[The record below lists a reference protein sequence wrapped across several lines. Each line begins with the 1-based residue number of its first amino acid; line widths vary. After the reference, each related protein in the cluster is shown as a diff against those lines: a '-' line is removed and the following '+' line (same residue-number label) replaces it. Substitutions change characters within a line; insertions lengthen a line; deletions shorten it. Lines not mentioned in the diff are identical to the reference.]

1 MWKELQTQGK
11 KNSFSKN
18 SVVRGVRGV
27 ANEAY
32 HKVKALREIPRLHLQ
47 GELVA
52 KQQSLQKEVDP
63 LYVLQRRTF

>member
-18 SVVRGVRGV
+18 SVLRGVRGL

-52 KQQSLQKEVDP
+52 K
-63 LYVLQRRTF
+63 

>member
-18 SVVRGVRGV
+18 SVLRGVRGV

-32 HKVKALREIPRLHLQ
+32 HKVKALLEIPRLHLQ
-47 GELVA
+47 WELVA
-52 KQQSLQKEVDP
+52 KQQSLHKEVDP
-63 LYVLQRRTF
+63 LYVMQRTF